1 MSSALDFSI
10 IQDFSYGQTSTS
22 YRIGPTD
29 MKLFD
34 DEVLIVSG
42 VIDNVGNTRGYGV
55 IMMFDKDDLSVTKDQ
70 YRFEDDGNIKYYPVS
85 FDVSEEKNIMIA
97 ASPAALVSEGVYYS
111 GIGYRTDI

>member
-1 MSSALDFSI
+1 MISALDFSI
-10 IQDFSYGQTSTS
+10 SQDFSFGQTSTN

-34 DEVLIVSG
+34 NEVLIVSG
-42 VIDNVGNTRGYGV
+42 VIDNVGNTRGYGA
-55 IMMFDKDDLSVTKDQ
+55 ILMFDKDDLSVIKDQ
-70 YRFEDDGNIKYYPVS
+70 YCYYDDGNVKYYPVS

-97 ASPAALVSEGVYYS
+97 VSPAAMVSEDVYYS